1 MDHRERDRL
10 EALNTDHHRRMSVMH
25 VGQPDAQVRW
35 WMERDEESRR
45 LITEA
50 MLGCQSRAGMKVDEL
65 RTVLDMG
72 SGSARDRDYL
82 MQRFDA
88 DYCGIEVVKE
98 AAERTAHLNVSHLAI
113 EEMPSDGE
121 SDWSGRFQFIYSRHV
136 MEHVINLDAALGS
149 IKRVLA
155 PHGIVGAV
163 TPHVFPDPEPAHVT
177 VQTLG
182 EWCAHY
188 KRHGLRPVY
197 AKLEN
202 MACVEAHIV
211 CIHEEWAAR
220 VLGP

>member
-1 MDHRERDRL
+1 
-10 EALNTDHHRRMSVMH
+10 MH
-25 VGQPDAQVRW
+25 VGHSPDQIRW
-35 WMERDEESRR
+35 WNAKDEESRR
-45 LITEA
+45 LIVDA
-50 MLGCQSRAGMKVDEL
+50 MLGCQHRAGMKVEGED
-65 RTVLDMG
+65 RGVLDLG

-82 MQRFDA
+82 MQRFEA
-88 DYCGIEVVKE
+88 NYCGIEVVKE
-98 AAERTAHLNVSHLAI
+98 AAERTAHLNVRHLAI
-113 EEMPSDGE
+113 EEMPSDWNGKV
-121 SDWSGRFQFIYSRHV
+121 QFIYSRHV
-136 MEHVINLDAALGS
+136 MEHVINLDAALSS

-177 VQTLG
+177 VQTLE

-188 KRHGLRPVY
+188 RRHGLRPVY

-211 CIHEEWAAR
+211 CIHEEWATR

>member
-1 MDHRERDRL
+1 MDPNERARL
-10 EALNTDHHRRMSVMH
+10 ELLNTDHHRRMSMMH
-25 VGQPDAQVRW
+25 VGHSPDQIRW
-35 WMERDEESRR
+35 WNAKDEESRR
-45 LITEA
+45 LIVDA
-50 MLGCQSRAGMKVDEL
+50 MLGCQHRAGMKVEGED
-65 RTVLDMG
+65 RGVLDLG

-82 MQRFDA
+82 MQRFEA
-88 DYCGIEVVKE
+88 NYCGIEVVKE
-98 AAERTAHLNVSHLAI
+98 AAERTAHLNVRHLAI
-113 EEMPSDGE
+113 EEMPSDWNGKV
-121 SDWSGRFQFIYSRHV
+121 QFIYSRHV
-136 MEHVINLDAALGS
+136 MEHVINLDAALS
-149 IKRVLA
+149 AIKRVLA

-177 VQTLG
+177 VQTLE

-188 KRHGLRPVY
+188 RRHGLRPVY

>member
-1 MDHRERDRL
+1 MDARDRERL

-25 VGQPDAQVRW
+25 VGQSEDQIRRW
-35 WMERDEESRR
+35 AAWDEESRR
-45 LITEA
+45 LITDA
-50 MLGCQSRAGMKVDEL
+50 MLGCQNRAGMKRDED
-65 RTVLDMG
+65 RGVLDLG

-82 MQRFDA
+82 MQRFEA
-88 DYCGIEVVKE
+88 GYCGIEVVKE
-98 AAERTAHLNVSHLAI
+98 AAERTAHLNVRHLAI
-113 EEMPSDGE
+113 EEMPSEWDGKV
-121 SDWSGRFQFIYSRHV
+121 QFIYSRHV
-136 MEHVINLDAALGS
+136 MEHVVDLDAALAA

>member
-1 MDHRERDRL
+1 
-10 EALNTDHHRRMSVMH
+10 MH
-25 VGQPDAQVRW
+25 VGHSPDQIRW
-35 WMERDEESRR
+35 WDAKDEESRR
-45 LITEA
+45 LIVDA
-50 MLGCQSRAGMKVDEL
+50 MLGCQHRAGMRVEGED
-65 RTVLDMG
+65 RGVLDLG

-82 MQRFDA
+82 MQRFEA
-88 DYCGIEVVKE
+88 NYCGIEVVKE
-98 AAERTAHLNVSHLAI
+98 AAERTAHLNVRHLAI
-113 EEMPSDGE
+113 EEMPSDWDGKV
-121 SDWSGRFQFIYSRHV
+121 QFIYSRHV
-136 MEHVINLDAALGS
+136 MEHVINLDAALS
-149 IKRVLA
+149 AIKRVLA

-177 VQTLG
+177 VQTLE

-188 KRHGLRPVY
+188 RRHGMRPVY

>member
-1 MDHRERDRL
+1 MDPRERERL

-25 VGQPDAQVRW
+25 VGHSADQIRW
-35 WMERDEESRR
+35 WDAKDEESRR

-50 MLGCQSRAGMKVDEL
+50 MLGCQARAGMKMEEN
-65 RTVLDMG
+65 RGVLDMG

-82 MQRFDA
+82 MARFDA
-88 DYCGIEVVKE
+88 GYCGIEVVKE
-98 AAERTAHLNVSHLAI
+98 AAERTAHLNVRHLAI
-113 EEMPSDGE
+113 EEMPHEWDGKV
-121 SDWSGRFQFIYSRHV
+121 QFIYSRHV
-136 MEHVINLDAALGS
+136 MEHVINLDAALAA

-177 VQTLG
+177 VQTLE

-188 KRHGLRPVY
+188 RRHGLRPVY
-197 AKLEN
+197 AKLES